1 MDLRGVWQVDHHLQG
16 SGTLKDL
23 EPILWFYRDAAG
35 TQDLRTLM
43 ATTYIEAQ
51 TRACRALGL
60 VDWRVL
66 VRVVRDHE
74 LLKVIARLMPTMQL
88 AKCAANDVDLLVTEA
103 VVSSAPGLAATSVES
118 PSLAPLGCGRE

>member
-1 MDLRGVWQVDHHLQG
+1 M
-16 SGTLKDL
+16 KEL

-43 ATTYIEAQ
+43 ATTYFEAQ
-51 TRACRALGL
+51 ARACRALGF
-60 VDWRVL
+60 VDWRGPQRGRVL

-118 PSLAPLGCGRE
+118 PSLAALGCGRE